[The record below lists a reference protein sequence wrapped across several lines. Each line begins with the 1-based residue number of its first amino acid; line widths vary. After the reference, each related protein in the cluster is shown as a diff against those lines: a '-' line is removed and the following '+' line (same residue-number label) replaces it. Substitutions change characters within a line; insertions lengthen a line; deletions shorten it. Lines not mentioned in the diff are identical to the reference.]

1 MRVHNTY
8 ICMDEFNEECCLFK
22 MKVLTTLSRTQ
33 QQQKYGKKTLCV
45 ISSDLELDENS
56 AFLKLKAD
64 TLKDESEKLV
74 EPRRETGGLD
84 YPEVISDI
92 ISQVLINISQGR
104 VTGHI

>member
-1 MRVHNTY
+1 MTE
-8 ICMDEFNEECCLFK
+8 DQ
-22 MKVLTTLSRTQ
+22 VLSSLETIFRARIPGSSTASEL
-33 QQQKYGKKTLCV
+33 
-45 ISSDLELDENS
+45 ISNYLEI
-56 AFLKLKAD
+56 F
-64 TLKDESEKLV
+64 DESEKLV